1 MYSCIVQAY
10 SPLGSSNNPFAKI
23 NVLEL
28 PLITKLAEKYERT
41 PAQIALQWNVN
52 QGHSVLPKSTH
63 ADRIASNIEF
73 FDFEISEEDL
83 REFEKIQQ
91 VNHKSTH
98 SCEICLLTV
107 LVESCPYSVNN

>member
-1 MYSCIVQAY
+1 MYSFIEQAY
-10 SPLGSSNNPFAKI
+10 SPLGSSNSRFAHI

-63 ADRIASNIEF
+63 ADKIASNIECS
-73 FDFEISEEDL
+73 DFKISEEDL

-91 VNHKSTH
+91 VNHQSIH
-98 SCEICLLTV
+98 SCEIC
-107 LVESCPYSVNN
+107 